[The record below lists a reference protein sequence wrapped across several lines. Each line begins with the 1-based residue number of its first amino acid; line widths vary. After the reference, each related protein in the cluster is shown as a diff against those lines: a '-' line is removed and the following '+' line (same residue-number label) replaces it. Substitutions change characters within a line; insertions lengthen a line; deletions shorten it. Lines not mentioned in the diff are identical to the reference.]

1 MLKKCNT
8 GRKWRT
14 NLKNIHEEKLPKEQR
29 SKARFWRTSTFQTR
43 KWLIYYE
50 RWWKYYDNDVMQC
63 CWNSPSIFFLMKF
76 NPRKQE
82 KETNY
87 HFRYLFCLENEKGV
101 VNEISAR
108 QSTAVSSSI
117 RSRLLKWHLPLRSRE
132 QFEWSIQNP
141 TCLSI
146 KWPAL
151 TYPIKNGKRTVSVA
165 ITTAVGQF
173 CWRLHAQRY
182 KGLTRAWLTES

>member
-1 MLKKCNT
+1 MKKSYQRNRD
-8 GRKWRT
+8 RKRGFDVRLRFRQENDWSIT
-14 NLKNIHEEKLPKEQR
+14 NADENIMIMMWCSAAEILL
-29 SKARFWRTSTFQTR
+29 RF
-43 KWLIYYE
+43 
-50 RWWKYYDNDVMQC
+50 
-63 CWNSPSIFFLMKF
+63 FFKMKF
-76 NPRKQE
+76 NRRKQE